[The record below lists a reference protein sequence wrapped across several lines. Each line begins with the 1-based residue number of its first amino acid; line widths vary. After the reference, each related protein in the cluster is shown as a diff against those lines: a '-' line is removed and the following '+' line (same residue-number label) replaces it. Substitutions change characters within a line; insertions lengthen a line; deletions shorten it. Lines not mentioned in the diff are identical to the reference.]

1 MSTDR
6 SQAYGPTYSVII
18 RCIEAIRNQIIY
30 TVYTCF
36 CNSSIA
42 VYYLNASNLGFRS
55 TLYNIT
61 LIRII
66 PLYTFQ

>member
-36 CNSSIA
+36 ATVQS
-42 VYYLNASNLGFRS
+42 
-55 TLYNIT
+55 LY
-61 LIRII
+61 II
-66 PLYTFQ
+66 